1 MSHLQQCDVLAKYK
15 TTPWHA
21 TGLVVIRNQTTI
33 IEYMKSKITKLCLAT
48 VCALGLALTSQAT
61 LIDYSTMGV
70 GNWDPGSKYNNP
82 VDATLAANG
91 LVTWHNGGVDVN
103 TVLTEA
109 TFTLGTASLG
119 VLPGPLSFSFKDET
133 GPAWDSFDASLYSY
147 VLGKYGNVTY
157 LFYLGNETGIFE
169 LPEKMDSGGL
179 SHEIA
184 FTTRESTSVPDGGMT
199 LMLLGSAFAGLG
211 TVRRFIKR

>member
-70 GNWDPGSKYNNP
+70 GNWDPASKYNN
-82 VDATLAANG
+82 DAGATLAANA
-91 LVTWHNGGVDVN
+91 LVTWYNGGVNAN
-103 TVLTEA
+103 TVLSEA
-109 TFTLGTASLG
+109 SFTLGTASLG
-119 VLPGPLSFSFKDET
+119 TLPGPLSFSFKDENA
-133 GPAWDSFDASLYSY
+133 PYLSFDASLYSY
-147 VLGKYGNVTY
+147 VLGKYGNVSY
-157 LFYLGNETGIFE
+157 LFYLGDQGGTFE
-169 LPEKMDSGGL
+169 LPSNMTSGGL
-179 SHEIA
+179 SHEIGFIA
-184 FTTRESTSVPDGGMT
+184 RQSVPDGGMT